1 MNIENPK
8 WMDDLKDCISVT
20 INSKHMAVP
29 KDELNKEYR
38 AILAWV
44 AEGNSIADAD

>member
-8 WMDDLKDCISVT
+8 WMDDLKECISVT
-20 INSKHMAVP
+20 INGKHMSVP
-29 KDELNKEYR
+29 KDEPNKEYR
-38 AILAWV
+38 EILAWV